1 MILWM
6 DQVTDRSQSDVD
18 RAILLV
24 SKAWTSYSEDEKVE
38 YLNGLKGCLNTS
50 DLIRIKNNI
59 SLLNEV
65 LELNLTISEVPR
77 IPTKEYFD
85 EILTNVS
92 EIRKAYMVHITTPVT
107 PAQPLNDF
115 EKWNNIE
122 QILYDVYEILMN
134 NFNYYCGEEIFAGDE
149 TGLLL

>member
-1 MILWM
+1 MHIPSSTNL
-6 DQVTDRSQSDVD
+6 
-18 RAILLV
+18 
-24 SKAWTSYSEDEKVE
+24 YSF
-38 YLNGLKGCLNTS
+38 LFS
-50 DLIRIKNNI
+50 SALIRLQLK
-59 SLLNEV
+59 
-65 LELNLTISEVPR
+65 
-77 IPTKEYFD
+77 
-85 EILTNVS
+85 
-92 EIRKAYMVHITTPVT
+92 YMVHTNTPVT

>member
-1 MILWM
+1 M
-6 DQVTDRSQSDVD
+6 
-18 RAILLV
+18 
-24 SKAWTSYSEDEKVE
+24 
-38 YLNGLKGCLNTS
+38 
-50 DLIRIKNNI
+50 
-59 SLLNEV
+59 
-65 LELNLTISEVPR
+65 PR

-92 EIRKAYMVHITTPVT
+92 EIRKAYMVHTTTPVT

-134 NFNYYCGEEIFAGDE
+134 NFNYYCGEEIFDGDE